1 MFRRWN
7 ELAGESD
14 PKALALI
21 CAAPGTED
29 TYDSPITSYRAGFPV
44 VRADGSGNKVPALHV
59 GRNDEN
65 GSAVIDFTD
74 PGTSTVGDEDD
85 VYVSMV
91 KERTGWKVC
100 RVQITAA
107 GGFG

>member
-7 ELAGESD
+7 ELAATND
-14 PKALALI
+14 PKGRSLT
-21 CAAPGTED
+21 CADPGTADDYE
-29 TYDSPITSYRAGFPV
+29 SPITAYPTGFPV
-44 VRADGSGNKVPALHV
+44 VRSSGSYVPAMYTNTNPGDVH
-59 GRNDEN
+59 
-65 GSAVIDFTD
+65 AVIDFTD
-74 PGTSTVGDEDD
+74 PGTSTKGDEDD
-85 VYVSMV
+85 VFVKLV